1 MKRVSLYYDQYVL
14 EEKIGGG
21 GFATIYRARERGQDD
36 PRAIKVAQISD
47 DAGVGKSIRMEA
59 RYLSELEHN
68 SIVRVIPLN
77 RTNAHPVFS
86 ARAVELDG
94 RPDFFVMEYLQ
105 GGTLNKLLDESGPL
119 PPSEAV
125 AIALEIAR
133 ALHHMHKERLTHN
146 DLKLENIVMRH
157 PVRAGEPYTP
167 VLIDLGVAARILPPE
182 ALSAYITPPEQVR
195 HNKMEIAPELEE
207 EIDRKKVD
215 VWGLGVVLYR
225 MLGGKL
231 PFTGN
236 EKILTQRILHER
248 PTSLTRLS
256 SLVSTELEEL
266 VIDGCLAK
274 DPADR
279 LSMFDLG
286 RSLLTHDHNIIA
298 SRDISLNGKGRFP
311 FLGRSTR

>member
-1 MKRVSLYYDQYVL
+1 MKSVTLYHDQYVL
-14 EEKIGGG
+14 EEKIASG
-21 GFATIYRARERGQDD
+21 GFATIYRARERGESEL
-36 PRAIKVAQISD
+36 RAIKIAQTSD
-47 DAGVGKSIRMEA
+47 DAGIGKSIRMEA
-59 RYLSELEHN
+59 RYLSELDHN
-68 SIVRVIPLN
+68 SIVKVVPLT
-77 RTNAHPVFS
+77 RANAHSVYS
-86 ARAVELDG
+86 ARAVELNG

-105 GGTLNKLLDESGPL
+105 GGTLNKLLEEFGPL
-119 PPSEAV
+119 PPPEAV

-133 ALHHMHKERLTHN
+133 ALHHMHKEGLTHN
-146 DLKLENIVMRH
+146 DLKLENIVMRQ
-157 PVRAGEPYTP
+157 PVHAGEAYTP

-182 ALSAYITPPEQVR
+182 ALSAYITPPEQVH
-195 HNKMEIAPELEE
+195 HNKMETPPELEE

-248 PTSLTRLS
+248 PTALTRLS

-274 DPADR
+274 DPVNR
-279 LSMFDLG
+279 LSMLDLG
-286 RSLLTHDHNIIA
+286 RTLLSHEHTIIA
-298 SRDISLNGKGRFP
+298 SHDILLNDKGRFP
-311 FLGRSTR
+311 FLGRNKR